1 MSKHTPLPWNYGEG
15 YIDTHAVDDDGSVDY
30 IILAELRS
38 TFGPD
43 DYGVDQWILP
53 PEEREANGCLMA
65 AAPEMYELIVQVADL
80 HNPRFDGAAYIELVT
95 EMDRLAD
102 LAQELLAKI
111 EGGGE

>member
-1 MSKHTPLPWNYGEG
+1 MSKHTPPPWNYGEG

-30 IILAELRS
+30 IILAELHS

-65 AAPEMYELIVQVADL
+65 AAPEMYELISDL
-80 HNPRFDGAAYIELVT
+80 SQAYDDHQSGHELAS
-95 EMDRLAD
+95 RLYD
-102 LAQELLAKI
+102 LRCRALRLLDKI
-111 EGGGE
+111 EGGRE